1 MDLNFTNIIA
11 YFIIYSF
18 LGWVLESVYKTLYQK
33 KLVNSGFLYGPF
45 CPIYGFGAII
55 MYLFLD
61 EVANKPIIT
70 FCLGFVILSIWEY
83 VVATI
88 LEKIFNTKYWDYSN
102 NMFNL
107 NGKVCLLNSIFW
119 GILAVIF
126 IDIVHPFVEN
136 GLAKVE
142 PELILKLDIII
153 IIIMLI
159 DEAISVKTVIG
170 MKYKLKRVEEINLK
184 IKEKLEEIKQVGKGI
199 EIKTD
204 SLEKVVDELKLKR
217 DRIIRRSYR
226 YICRIKRAFP
236 TIKSEQITKL
246 LNQRKENLKK

>member
-107 NGKVCLLNSIFW
+107 NEEVCSIYYN
-119 GILAVIF
+119 L
-126 IDIVHPFVEN
+126 PF
-136 GLAKVE
+136 L
-142 PELILKLDIII
+142 
-153 IIIMLI
+153 
-159 DEAISVKTVIG
+159 S
-170 MKYKLKRVEEINLK
+170 KYKLPN
-184 IKEKLEEIKQVGKGI
+184 
-199 EIKTD
+199 
-204 SLEKVVDELKLKR
+204 
-217 DRIIRRSYR
+217 
-226 YICRIKRAFP
+226 
-236 TIKSEQITKL
+236 ITGDKYD
-246 LNQRKENLKK
+246 